1 MLHVHLRDTRPVHSK
16 VNVANANN
24 PGGLMIF
31 EKGQL
36 FQYTDRETTFLISA
50 VEKIRQPIA
59 GHIWHVD
66 ILQEGSLHNM
76 RLSMLRTWLEV
87 GKIKLVK

>member
-1 MLHVHLRDTRPVHSK
+1 MLFRYLWHSFDLYSQI
-16 VNVANANN
+16 NVANANN

-59 GHIWHVD
+59 GHIWHAD

-76 RLSMLRTWLEV
+76 RLSMLRTWLEL

>member
-1 MLHVHLRDTRPVHSK
+1 MLSLYLWNAINLHSK
-16 VNVANANN
+16 VNAANADN

-76 RLSMLRTWLEV
+76 RLSMLRTWLEL